1 MRIVAVAALGCAVG
15 FAIPCAAQTE
25 TEQAELPQTSVIAK
39 QSGPTTLARPAAPQL
54 LAPPET
60 ALPAPNAP
68 VITHAPP
75 SQTHAAP
82 SNAGPTYVPTSIPV
96 RATPEPV
103 EEPVQEQSQPE
114 AAFSTPERL
123 VEWVYNYSKKP
134 TPWRVPAA
142 VKAMRE
148 LGLFTDEEKGA
159 FCTGFIAGVLGSNP
173 KDGPNLVARMLPMP
187 DKDQAV
193 LIRAIAFSGRPDW
206 RDILTKYKARMPL
219 REPLIDSYLS
229 GKAKPLMEADLADGP
244 SVVYTLWGY
253 YVATGQYE
261 PVVRI
266 IQALRWSKNKNDG
279 NFSIKKIFSGWRN
292 DPSAVEKIST
302 GATAKW
308 TLASYAER
316 NRDLLS
322 LYRAEYE
329 RQPKEIAQPLRD
341 VIMSAEVFESEKIRK
356 DQFGAIEDA
365 QKMKATNEAGM
376 SKGATAGSI
385 AIATGCVA
393 ASALGQIYIAVPCVI
408 GGALFTGAMKLMH

>member
-15 FAIPCAAQTE
+15 FALPCAAQSE
-25 TEQAELPQTSVIAK
+25 TEQAELPQTSTVMK
-39 QSGPTTLARPAAPQL
+39 QSRPQAPQL
-54 LAPPET
+54 LAPPE
-60 ALPAPNAP
+60 ASLPQPNAP
-68 VITHAPP
+68 VITHAAPA
-75 SQTHAAP
+75 QDHAAP
-82 SNAGPTYVPTSIPV
+82 AQANAAPPETKPAYAPRSIPV
-96 RATPEPV
+96 PASPEPT
-103 EEPVQEQSQPE
+103 QESSQPE
-114 AAFSTPERL
+114 ADFSTPERL

-142 VKAMRE
+142 VRAMRE

-173 KDGPNLVARMLPMP
+173 KDGPALIGKMLPMP

-206 RDILTKYKARMPL
+206 RDLLTKYKARMPL

-229 GKAKPLMEADLADGP
+229 GKAKPLMEVDLADGP
-244 SVVYTLWGY
+244 TVVYTLWGY

-266 IQALRWSKNKNDG
+266 MQALRWSKNKNDG
-279 NFSIKKIFSGWRN
+279 NFSIKKIFSNWRN
-292 DPSAVEKIST
+292 DPSAVEKIAT

-329 RQPKEIAQPLRD
+329 HQPKEIAQPLRD

-365 QKMKATNEAGM
+365 QKLKATNEAGM
-376 SKGATAGSI
+376 SKAATAGSI

-408 GGALFTGAMKLMH
+408 GGALYTGAMKLMH

>member
-1 MRIVAVAALGCAVG
+1 MRVVALAAFACALGLSL
-15 FAIPCAAQTE
+15 PCAAQSE
-25 TEQAELPQTSVIAK
+25 TTQAELPQTSSVAK
-39 QSGPTTLARPAAPQL
+39 QSPAAPQL
-54 LAPPET
+54 LAPPQES
-60 ALPAPNAP
+60 LPATNAP
-68 VITHAPP
+68 VITHASPP
-75 SQTHAAP
+75 QPILAP
-82 SNAGPTYVPTSIPV
+82 VPVLAS
-96 RATPEPV
+96 PEP
-103 EEPVQEQSQPE
+103 EAMQPQRSE
-114 AAFSTPERL
+114 GSFSTPERL
-123 VEWVYNYSKKP
+123 VDWVYNYHAHP

-142 VKAMRE
+142 VRAMRE

-159 FCTGFIAGVLGSNP
+159 FCTGFIAGVLGANA
-173 KDGPNLVARMLPMP
+173 KDGPALVGKMLPMP

-206 RDILTKYKARMPL
+206 RELLTKYKDRMPL
-219 REPLIDSYLS
+219 RQPLIDSYLS
-229 GKAKPLMEADLADGP
+229 GKAKTLMEIDLSDGP

-266 IQALRWSKNKNDG
+266 MQALRWSKNKNDG
-279 NFSIKKIFSGWRN
+279 NFSLKKIFSNWRN
-292 DPSAVEKIST
+292 DPSAVDKIST

-329 RQPKEIAQPLRD
+329 HQPKEIAQPLRD
-341 VIMSAEVFESEKIRK
+341 VIVAAEAFESEKIRK

-365 QKMKATNEAGM
+365 QKLQATNEAGM
-376 SKGATAGSI
+376 SKAATAGSI

-408 GGALFTGAMKLMH
+408 GGALYTGAMKLMH

>member
-1 MRIVAVAALGCAVG
+1 MRLVALAALACALG
-15 FAIPCAAQTE
+15 LSLPCAAQSE
-25 TEQAELPQTSVIAK
+25 TEQAELPQTSTVAK
-39 QSGPTTLARPAAPQL
+39 QSRPAALSRPAAPQL
-54 LAPPET
+54 LAPPEEL
-60 ALPAPNAP
+60 LPAANAP
-68 VITHAPP
+68 VITHASPP
-75 SQTHAAP
+75 QPIPAP
-82 SNAGPTYVPTSIPV
+82 VPVLASPE
-96 RATPEPV
+96 PEPV
-103 EEPVQEQSQPE
+103 EPQHSEGSF
-114 AAFSTPERL
+114 ATPERL
-123 VEWVYNYSKKP
+123 VDWVYNYHAHP

-142 VKAMRE
+142 VRAMRE

-159 FCTGFIAGVLGSNP
+159 SCTGFIAGVLGANP
-173 KDGPNLVARMLPMP
+173 KDGPGLVAKMLPMP

-193 LIRAIAFSGRPDW
+193 LIRAIAYSGRPDW
-206 RDILTKYKARMPL
+206 RELLTKYKDRMAL
-219 REPLIDSYLS
+219 RQPLIESYLS
-229 GKAKPLMEADLADGP
+229 GKAKTLMEVELSDGP

-266 IQALRWSKNKNDG
+266 MQALRWSKNKNDG
-279 NFSIKKIFSGWRN
+279 NFSLKKIFSNWRN
-292 DPSAVEKIST
+292 DPSAVDKIST

-329 RQPKEIAQPLRD
+329 HQPKEIAQPLRD
-341 VIMSAEVFESEKIRK
+341 VIVAAEAFELEKVRK

-365 QKMKATNEAGM
+365 QKLKATNEAGM
-376 SKGATAGSI
+376 SKAATAGSI

-408 GGALFTGAMKLMH
+408 GGALYTGAMKLMH

>member
-15 FAIPCAAQTE
+15 FAFPCAAQSE
-25 TEQAELPQTSVIAK
+25 TEQAELPQTSVVAK
-39 QSGPTTLARPAAPQL
+39 QSGPTALSRPAAPQL

-68 VITHAPP
+68 VITHATP
-75 SQTHAAP
+75 SQTRAAP
-82 SNAGPTYVPTSIPV
+82 SDAGPSYVPTSIPV

-103 EEPVQEQSQPE
+103 QEPVQEPSQPE

-173 KDGPNLVARMLPMP
+173 KDGPNLVAKMLPMP

-206 RDILTKYKARMPL
+206 RDLLTKYKARMPL
-219 REPLIDSYLS
+219 REPLINSYLS

-266 IQALRWSKNKNDG
+266 IAGASL
-279 NFSIKKIFSGWRN
+279 
-292 DPSAVEKIST
+292 VEEQ
-302 GATAKW
+302 
-308 TLASYAER
+308 ER
-316 NRDLLS
+316 RQFLHQEDLLR
-322 LYRAEYE
+322 LEE
-329 RQPKEIAQPLRD
+329 R
-341 VIMSAEVFESEKIRK
+341 SER
-356 DQFGAIEDA
+356 G
-365 QKMKATNEAGM
+365 
-376 SKGATAGSI
+376 
-385 AIATGCVA
+385 
-393 ASALGQIYIAVPCVI
+393 
-408 GGALFTGAMKLMH
+408 

>member
-1 MRIVAVAALGCAVG
+1 MRIVAVAALGCAIG
-15 FAIPCAAQTE
+15 LAFPCAAQSE
-25 TEQAELPQTSVIAK
+25 TEQAELPQTSTVVK
-39 QSGPTTLARPAAPQL
+39 QSRPARPQL

-60 ALPAPNAP
+60 ALPKPDAPILTRAAPAEANAAPQTNTAPREVKPAYAP
-68 VITHAPP
+68 VPNHVLA
-75 SQTHAAP
+75 S
-82 SNAGPTYVPTSIPV
+82 
-96 RATPEPV
+96 PEP
-103 EEPVQEQSQPE
+103 PQQSQHYDD
-114 AAFSTPERL
+114 AFSTPERL

-159 FCTGFIAGVLGSNP
+159 FCTGFIAGVLGSNQ
-173 KDGPNLVARMLPMP
+173 KDGPALIGKMLPMP

-206 RDILTKYKARMPL
+206 RDLLIKYKARMPL

-229 GKAKPLMEADLADGP
+229 GKAKPLMEIDLADGP
-244 SVVYTLWGY
+244 TVIYTLWGY

-266 IQALRWSKNKNDG
+266 IEALRWSKNKNDG
-279 NFSIKKIFSGWRN
+279 NFSVKKIFTGWRN
-292 DPSAVEKIST
+292 DPSAVDKIST

-329 RQPKEIAQPLRD
+329 RQPKEIAKPLKD

-365 QKMKATNEAGM
+365 QKTKATNEAGM
-376 SKGATAGSI
+376 SKAATAGSI

-408 GGALFTGAMKLMH
+408 GGALYTGAIKLMQR

>member
-1 MRIVAVAALGCAVG
+1 MQE
-15 FAIPCAAQTE
+15 PAQE
-25 TEQAELPQTSVIAK
+25 PGQTD
-39 QSGPTTLARPAAPQL
+39 
-54 LAPPET
+54 
-60 ALPAPNAP
+60 
-68 VITHAPP
+68 
-75 SQTHAAP
+75 
-82 SNAGPTYVPTSIPV
+82 
-96 RATPEPV
+96 
-103 EEPVQEQSQPE
+103 

-173 KDGPNLVARMLPMP
+173 KDGFNLVAKMLPMP

-206 RDILTKYKARMPL
+206 RDLLTKYKARMPL

-229 GKAKPLMEADLADGP
+229 GKAKPLMEVELSDGP

-279 NFSIKKIFSGWRN
+279 NFSIKKIFTGWKN

-341 VIMSAEVFESEKIRK
+341 VIMSAEVFEFEKIRK

-365 QKMKATNEAGM
+365 HKMKATNEAGM

>member
-15 FAIPCAAQTE
+15 FALPCAAQTQ
-25 TEQAELPQTSVIAK
+25 TEQAELPQTSIAVK
-39 QSGPTTLARPAAPQL
+39 QSRPPVPQR
-54 LAPPET
+54 LAPPEN
-60 ALPAPNAP
+60 ALPQPDAP
-68 VITHAPP
+68 VITHATPVRANATPP
-75 SQTHAAP
+75 EARPVYA
-82 SNAGPTYVPTSIPV
+82 PTSIPV
-96 RATPEPV
+96 LASPEP
-103 EEPVQEQSQPE
+103 PQEYSRPDV
-114 AAFSTPERL
+114 AFSTPDRL
-123 VEWVYNYSKKP
+123 VEWVYDYSKKP

-142 VKAMRE
+142 VRAMRE

-173 KDGPNLVARMLPMP
+173 KDGPALVAKMLPMP

-206 RDILTKYKARMPL
+206 RELLIKFKARMPL

-244 SVVYTLWGY
+244 TVVYTLWGY
-253 YVATGQYE
+253 YVATGQYQ

-266 IQALRWSKNKNDG
+266 MQALQWSKNKNDG

-292 DPSAVEKIST
+292 DPSAVDKIAT

-316 NRDLLS
+316 NRDLLN

-329 RQPKEIAQPLRD
+329 HQPPEIAQPLRD
-341 VIMSAEVFESEKIRK
+341 VIMSAELFESEKIRK

-365 QKMKATNEAGM
+365 QKMQATNEAGM
-376 SKGATAGSI
+376 SKAATAGSI

-408 GGALFTGAMKLMH
+408 GGALYTGAMKLMH

>member
-1 MRIVAVAALGCAVG
+1 MRIVALAAFACALGLSL
-15 FAIPCAAQTE
+15 PCAAQSE
-25 TEQAELPQTSVIAK
+25 TEQAELPQTSTVAK
-39 QSGPTTLARPAAPQL
+39 QSRPAALSPPATPQL
-54 LAPPET
+54 LAPPEES
-60 ALPAPNAP
+60 LPAPNAP
-68 VITHAPP
+68 VITHASPP
-75 SQTHAAP
+75 QPIPAP
-82 SNAGPTYVPTSIPV
+82 VPVLAS
-96 RATPEPV
+96 PEP
-103 EEPVQEQSQPE
+103 EPIEPQRSEGSF
-114 AAFSTPERL
+114 ATPERL
-123 VEWVYNYSKKP
+123 VDWVYNYHAHP

-142 VKAMRE
+142 VRAMRE
-148 LGLFTDEEKGA
+148 LGLFTDEEKGS
-159 FCTGFIAGVLGSNP
+159 FCTGFIAGVLGANP
-173 KDGPNLVARMLPMP
+173 KDGPALVGKMLPMP

-206 RDILTKYKARMPL
+206 RELLTKYKDRMAL
-219 REPLIDSYLS
+219 RQPLIDSYLS
-229 GKAKPLMEADLADGP
+229 GKAKTLMEVDLSDGP

-266 IQALRWSKNKNDG
+266 MQGLRWSKNKNDG
-279 NFSIKKIFSGWRN
+279 NFSLKKIFSNWRN
-292 DPSAVEKIST
+292 DPSAVDKIST

-329 RQPKEIAQPLRD
+329 HQPKEISQPLRD
-341 VIMSAEVFESEKIRK
+341 VIVAAEAFESEKIRK

-365 QKMKATNEAGM
+365 QKLQATNEAGM
-376 SKGATAGSI
+376 SKAATAGSI

-408 GGALFTGAMKLMH
+408 GGALYTGAMKLMH